1 MTEPIIYK
9 LLKNNYII
17 DAAENFVALSLRLEE
32 RTNEIKILLD
42 GEVTRIINYYGPQSF
57 KILNEIASSPSVI
70 VYNVYWKG
78 ISKFAI
84 KKFKGSSSK
93 EAIDNEIHLTQMANS
108 HPNIIQFH
116 GITKLR
122 DEINYS
128 LVLEYAEGGTLGKY
142 LRDDTI
148 SFKWENQLKFAKEIA
163 SAVSWLHD
171 DVGIIHG
178 DIKKLG
184 HNILSLRSSETQRHS
199 YPLTEKADIYSLGV
213 LFWELTSRK
222 SPFDFETKNN
232 DSLEIFKIMSKIF
245 NGTRE
250 KPLSDTN
257 HKFVALYE
265 RCWQHEPH
273 ERPEI
278 GQIIS
283 EINNI
288 ELDNFSP
295 KNINVSITF
304 TLKKNEA
311 NEDLYLSD

>member
-1 MTEPIIYK
+1 M
-9 LLKNNYII
+9 
-17 DAAENFVALSLRLEE
+17 A
-32 RTNEIKILLD
+32 
-42 GEVTRIINYYGPQSF
+42 
-57 KILNEIASSPSVI
+57 SPSVI

-178 DIKKLG
+178 DILADFGCSYLKGSKRNTQVRG
-184 HNILSLRSSETQRHS
+184 VIPYMDPNFFEHSLRSSETQRHS